1 MTSTLY
7 NSAKTALL
15 NGGID
20 LLSDTLKVALVS
32 ASYVPDV
39 DTHQYYDDV
48 TDEISGTG
56 YTAGGKTL
64 TGKTIT
70 QDDANDC
77 ARFDAADPTWSVSTF
92 TTRAAVIYIDTGTPA
107 TSPLLAYV
115 DFSQDYSQTGED
127 FTIEW
132 HADGVLTLGAGA

>member
-1 MTSTLY
+1 MTSILY

-20 LLSDTLKVALVS
+20 LLSDTLKVALVT

-70 QDDANDC
+70 QDDANDR
-77 ARFDAADPTWSVSTF
+77 ARFDAAD
-92 TTRAAVIYIDTGTPA
+92 TT
-107 TSPLLAYV
+107 
-115 DFSQDYSQTGED
+115 
-127 FTIEW
+127 
-132 HADGVLTLGAGA
+132 